1 MSSVKTSPE
10 LILIFLHIFLVLIY
24 AIFILLG
31 RSHLRKEHI
40 IPLCLIPVV
49 GILTA
54 LTVEYMIFSRKQ
66 GQRRPDMERLTLDDE
81 ILWITLRSFKE
92 KSDLVPLEEA
102 VLINEVKIRRR
113 SMLETLYADPFK
125 YLDVLNVAKYNDDIE
140 TSHYA
145 TTTISKAQK
154 DFQLAIQKHAAEVE
168 YHPEDMDA
176 LDAYLEILRKYINS
190 GLLEE
195 HLLRNLRIV
204 YSKVLNKKLTL
215 VADDKNALIEK
226 LRNAV
231 ELKDYATALDTSH
244 LLKQYWPEDEQ
255 TWVESLRVCV
265 EGNDRIQ
272 LEKTIEEIQ
281 HTDIIW
287 TEEGREQVSPWM
299 KMAMR

>member
-1 MSSVKTSPE
+1 MKISPE
-10 LILIFLHIFLVLIY
+10 LILIIIHIFLVLIY
-24 AIFILLG
+24 AMFILFG

-40 IPLCLIPVV
+40 ILLCLVPVV
-49 GILTA
+49 GILVA
-54 LTVEYMIFSRKQ
+54 LTVEFMILSRKQ
-66 GQRRPDMERLTLDDE
+66 GQKHPDMERLALDDE
-81 ILWITLRSFKE
+81 ILWITLRSFEE

-102 VLINEVKIRRR
+102 VLINEVKVRRR

-168 YHPEDMDA
+168 HNPDNMDA
-176 LDAYLEILRKYINS
+176 LDSYLEILRKYINS

-204 YSKVLNKKLTL
+204 YSKALNKKLAM
-215 VADDKNALIEK
+215 ADGDKNTLIEK
-226 LRNAV
+226 LRNAA

-244 LLKQYWPEDEQ
+244 LLKKHWSKDEQ
-255 TWVESLRVCV
+255 TWVETLRVCV
-265 EGNDRIQ
+265 DGNDRIQ
-272 LEKTIEEIQ
+272 LQKTIEEIE
-281 HTDIIW
+281 HTDILW
-287 TEEGREQVSPWM
+287 TEQGREQVRPWM
-299 KMAMR
+299 KILSK